1 MVMRGMR
8 KTAVWLGLFGSVSL
22 LPLVASADD
31 IAIGPQADRIEPV
44 VVESPAQPSFHDVA
58 VQDAPASQDVAS
70 QAIPL
75 AEPAPVSFKAADVK
89 PAQAIEIPLPDAAP
103 VTALMQAD
111 IVRIAVEG
119 LFADD
124 TTMRELRVSAK
135 DRAAL
140 SAYYAQ
146 AERPLL
152 WAQDGAWTPAAH
164 AAMERLKAADEDG
177 LDPADYVLRDSGL
190 RKEAPL
196 AQWARADVK
205 LSLSVI
211 RYARDA
217 RGARIDLPRLSQL
230 VTPKLAIPDVSEVLS
245 KVAWAKNADVAL
257 AAYNP
262 PHAGYRAL
270 KERLAQLREN
280 HPSQPSV
287 RLPKGPTLRVGMKD
301 PRVPLIRA
309 RFNLADDNDN
319 QTVYDRRVA
328 SAVAAFQKEKGL
340 PDTGVLNTQ
349 TVAALSGPSP
359 AQRESEIIANM
370 ERWRWLPADLGNR
383 HIAVNVPEYRLR
395 LTEGRNVV
403 HETRVIVGKEK
414 SQTPIFSENM
424 KYLVVNPSW
433 TIPPSIM
440 KKEILP
446 GLAADPYYAAR
457 KGYKVIRR
465 GNQITVQQPPGARN
479 ALGYV
484 KFMFPNQH
492 AVYLHDTPNRNLFS
506 ASKRAFSHGCVR
518 VDKPFELAE
527 EIMGRDGKW
536 TERKLKSL
544 VGKGERYVHLADPLP
559 VHLTYFTLS
568 VDEKGEMKRFEDIY
582 GLDRKVRAALNLSD

>member
-1 MVMRGMR
+1 MRGLR
-8 KTAVWLGLFGSVSL
+8 KTAIWLGLIGSVSL

-31 IAIGPQADRIEPV
+31 IAISQQSDRVEPAIA
-44 VVESPAQPSFHDVA
+44 ESPTQPSFHDVA
-58 VQDAPASQDVAS
+58 IQDASAPKDIASP
-70 QAIPL
+70 AIPL
-75 AEPAPVSFKAADVK
+75 TEPAPVSIEAADLKAA
-89 PAQAIEIPLPDAAP
+89 PAIEIPLPDAAP
-103 VTALMQAD
+103 VTALMQTD
-111 IVRIAVEG
+111 IVRMAVEG

-124 TTMRELRVSAK
+124 AAMRELRVGTR
-135 DRAAL
+135 DREAL
-140 SAYYAQ
+140 AAYYAQ
-146 AERPLL
+146 AERPLV
-152 WAQDGAWTPAAH
+152 WSQDGAWTRAAQ

-177 LDPADYVLRDSGL
+177 LDPTDYVPRDAGL
-190 RKEAPL
+190 RRDAPL

-205 LSLSVI
+205 LSLFVI

-217 RGARIDLPRLSQL
+217 RGARIDLARLSPL
-230 VTPKLAIPDVSEVLS
+230 VTPKLAMPEIGEVLS
-245 KVAWAKNADVAL
+245 KVASAKDAGAAL

-270 KERLAQLREN
+270 RERLVQLREN

-287 RLPKGPTLRVGMKD
+287 RLPMGPILRVGMKD

-309 RFNLADDNDN
+309 RFNLAKDSDN
-319 QTVYDRRVA
+319 QTVYDERVA
-328 SAVAAFQKEKGL
+328 SAVAAFQKERGL
-340 PDTGVLNTQ
+340 PDTGVLNAQ
-349 TVAALSGPSP
+349 TVAALSGPSV

-370 ERWRWLPADLGNR
+370 ERWRWLPADLGDR

-395 LTEGRNVV
+395 LKEGRNVV
-403 HETRVIVGKEK
+403 HETRVIVGKEQ

-446 GLAADPYYAAR
+446 ALANDPSYAAR
-457 KGYKVIRR
+457 KGYKVIRK
-465 GNQITVQQPPGARN
+465 GNQISVQQPPGERN

-536 TERKLKSL
+536 TEQKLRGL
-544 VGKGERYVHLADPLP
+544 IGKGERYVHLTDPLP

-568 VDEKGEMKRFEDIY
+568 VDEKGELRRFEDIY
-582 GLDRKVRAALNLSD
+582 GLDRKVRAALNLSE

>member
-1 MVMRGMR
+1 MVMRGLR

-22 LPLVASADD
+22 LPHVASAND
-31 IAIGPQADRIEPV
+31 IAISPQADRIEPIAT
-44 VVESPAQPSFHDVA
+44 ESPAQPSFHDVA
-58 VQDAPASQDVAS
+58 IQDAPALQDVAS

-75 AEPAPVSFKAADVK
+75 TEPAPVSIEAADLK
-89 PAQAIEIPLPDAAP
+89 PAPAIEIPLPDAAP

-124 TTMRELRVSAK
+124 TAMRELRVSAK

-140 SAYYAQ
+140 AAHYAQ
-146 AERPLL
+146 AEQPLL
-152 WAQDGAWTPAAH
+152 WAQDGTWTPAAR
-164 AAMERLKAADEDG
+164 AAMDRLKAAEEDG
-177 LDPADYVLRDSGL
+177 LDPADYVLHDAGL
-190 RKEAPL
+190 RKDAPF

-245 KVAWAKNADVAL
+245 KVASAKNAGAAL

-287 RLPKGPTLRVGMKD
+287 RLPKGPILRVGMKD

-309 RFNLADDNDN
+309 RFNLAKDSDN
-319 QTVYDRRVA
+319 QTVYDERVA

-340 PDTGVLNTQ
+340 PDTGVLNPQ
-349 TVAALSGPSP
+349 TVAALSGPSV
-359 AQRESEIIANM
+359 AQRASEIIANM
-370 ERWRWLPADLGNR
+370 ERWRWLPAELGDR

-403 HETRVIVGKEK
+403 HETRVIVGKEQ

-424 KYLVVNPSW
+424 KYMVVNPSW

-446 GLAADPYYAAR
+446 ALASDPSYAAR

-465 GNQITVQQPPGARN
+465 GNQISVQQPPGERN

-527 EIMGRDGKW
+527 EIMGQDGKW
-536 TERKLKSL
+536 TEQKLRGL
-544 VGKGERYVHLADPLP
+544 IGKGERYVHLTDPLP

-582 GLDRKVRAALNLSD
+582 GLDRKVRAALNLSE

>member
-1 MVMRGMR
+1 MRGLR

-22 LPLVASADD
+22 LPLAASAND
-31 IAIGPQADRIEPV
+31 ISTSPQADRIEPV
-44 VVESPAQPSFHDVA
+44 VVESPAQPSFHDVTI
-58 VQDAPASQDVAS
+58 QDAPALQDVTS

-75 AEPAPVSFKAADVK
+75 TEPAPVSIEAADLK
-89 PAQAIEIPLPDAAP
+89 PAPAIEIPLPDAAP

-124 TTMRELRVSAK
+124 AAMRELRVSAK

-152 WAQDGAWTPAAH
+152 WAQDGAWTRAAQ
-164 AAMERLKAADEDG
+164 AAMNRLKAADEDG
-177 LDPADYVLRDSGL
+177 LDPADYIPRDAGL
-190 RKEAPL
+190 RKDAPL

-217 RGARIDLPRLSQL
+217 RGARIDLARLSPN
-230 VTPKLAIPDVSEVLS
+230 VTPKLAIPNVDDVLS
-245 KVAWAKNADVAL
+245 TVSAAKDAGAAL

-262 PHAGYRAL
+262 PHAGYKAL
-270 KERLAQLREN
+270 KERLAQLRESR
-280 HPSQPSV
+280 PSQPSV
-287 RLPKGPTLRVGMKD
+287 RLPKGPTLRVGMTD

-319 QTVYDRRVA
+319 RTVYDRRVA
-328 SAVAAFQKEKGL
+328 SAVAAFQKERGL

-370 ERWRWLPADLGNR
+370 ERWRWLPADLGDR

-403 HETRVIVGKEK
+403 HETRVIVGKEQ

-465 GNQITVQQPPGARN
+465 GNQISVQQPPGERN

-484 KFMFPNQH
+484 KFMFPNDH

-527 EIMGRDGKW
+527 EIMGQDGKW
-536 TERKLKSL
+536 TEKKLRGL
-544 VGKGERYVHLADPLP
+544 IGKGERYVHLTDPLP

-568 VDEKGEMKRFEDIY
+568 VDEKGELKRFEDIY
-582 GLDRKVRAALNLSD
+582 GLDRKVRAALNLSE

>member
-1 MVMRGMR
+1 MRGLR
-8 KTAVWLGLFGSVSL
+8 KTAVWLGLIGSVSL
-22 LPLVASADD
+22 LPLSVSADT
-31 IAIGPQADRIEPV
+31 ITTPQADRLEPIA
-44 VVESPAQPSFHDVA
+44 ESPAQPSFHDVA
-58 VQDAPASQDVAS
+58 IQDAPASTDVAS
-70 QAIPL
+70 PVIPL
-75 AEPAPVSFKAADVK
+75 TEPAPVSIEAADLKSAPV
-89 PAQAIEIPLPDAAP
+89 IEIPLPDAAP
-103 VTALMQAD
+103 VTALMKAD
-111 IVRIAVEG
+111 IVRMAVEG

-124 TTMRELRVSAK
+124 AAMRELRVGAK
-135 DRAAL
+135 DREAL
-140 SAYYAQ
+140 AAYYAQ
-146 AERPLL
+146 AERPLV
-152 WAQDGAWTPAAH
+152 WSQDGAWTPAAQ

-177 LDPADYVLRDSGL
+177 LDPTDYVLRDAGL
-190 RKEAPL
+190 RKDAPL

-217 RGARIDLPRLSQL
+217 RGARIDLARLSPL
-230 VTPKLAIPDVSEVLS
+230 VTPKLAMPDIGEVLG
-245 KVAWAKNADVAL
+245 KVASSKNAGAAL

-262 PHAGYRAL
+262 PHAGYKAL
-270 KERLAQLREN
+270 RERLAQLRES

-287 RLPKGPTLRVGMKD
+287 RLPKGPILRVGMKD

-309 RFNLADDNDN
+309 RFNLAKDSDN
-319 QTVYDRRVA
+319 QTVYDERVA
-328 SAVAAFQKEKGL
+328 SAVAAFQKERGL
-340 PDTGVLNTQ
+340 PDTGVLNAQ
-349 TVAALSGPSP
+349 TVAALSGPSVV
-359 AQRESEIIANM
+359 QRASEIIANM
-370 ERWRWLPADLGNR
+370 ERWRWLPADLGER

-403 HETRVIVGKEK
+403 HETRVIVGKEQ

-446 GLAADPYYAAR
+446 GLANDPYYAAR
-457 KGYKVIRR
+457 KGYKVIRKGDR
-465 GNQITVQQPPGARN
+465 ITVQQPPGERN

-527 EIMGRDGKW
+527 EIMGQDGKW
-536 TERKLKSL
+536 TEQKLRGL
-544 VGKGERYVHLADPLP
+544 IGKGERYVHLTDPLP

-568 VDEKGEMKRFEDIY
+568 VDEKGELKRFEDIY
-582 GLDRKVRAALNLSD
+582 GLDRKVRAALNLSE

>member
-1 MVMRGMR
+1 MRGLR
-8 KTAVWLGLFGSVSL
+8 KTAIWLGLIGSVSL
-22 LPLVASADD
+22 LPFVASADD
-31 IAIGPQADRIEPV
+31 IAIGQQSDRVEPV
-44 VVESPAQPSFHDVA
+44 VAESPAQPSFHDVA
-58 VQDAPASQDVAS
+58 VQDAPAPKDIAS
-70 QAIPL
+70 PAIPL
-75 AEPAPVSFKAADVK
+75 PESAPVSIEAADLK
-89 PAQAIEIPLPDAAP
+89 PAPAMEIPLPVAAP

-111 IVRIAVEG
+111 IGRMAVEG

-124 TTMRELRVSAK
+124 AAMRELRVSAK
-135 DRAAL
+135 DREAL
-140 SAYYAQ
+140 AAYYAQ
-146 AERPLL
+146 AERPLI
-152 WAQDGAWTPAAH
+152 WAQDGAWTRAAQ

-177 LDPADYVLRDSGL
+177 LDPTDYVLRDAGL
-190 RKEAPL
+190 RKDAPL

-217 RGARIDLPRLSQL
+217 RGARIDLARLSPH
-230 VTPKLAIPDVSEVLS
+230 VTPTLAIPDVDDVLS
-245 KVAWAKNADVAL
+245 TVSSAKDAGAAL

-262 PHAGYRAL
+262 PHAGYKAL
-270 KERLAQLREN
+270 RERLAQLRES

-287 RLPKGPTLRVGMKD
+287 RLPKGPILRVGMKD

-309 RFNLADDNDN
+309 RFNLADDSDN
-319 QTVYDRRVA
+319 RTVYDRRVA
-328 SAVAAFQKEKGL
+328 SAVATFQKERGL
-340 PDTGVLNTQ
+340 PDTGVLNAQ
-349 TVAALSGPSP
+349 TVAALSGPSV
-359 AQRESEIIANM
+359 AQRASEIIANM
-370 ERWRWLPADLGNR
+370 ERWRWLPADLGDR

-403 HETRVIVGKEK
+403 HETRVIVGKEQ

-446 GLAADPYYAAR
+446 ALASDPSYAAR

-465 GNQITVQQPPGARN
+465 GNQISVQQPPGARN

-527 EIMGRDGKW
+527 EIMGQNGKW
-536 TERKLKSL
+536 TEQKLRGL
-544 VGKGERYVHLADPLP
+544 IGKGERYVHLTDPLP

-568 VDEKGEMKRFEDIY
+568 VDEKGELKRFDDIY
-582 GLDRKVRAALNLSD
+582 GLDRKVRAALNLSE